1 MSINSINYGASLLGQ
16 SVRNINNQLSDL
28 STQLSTGLKSTK
40 YAGMGVNEGFAVAAR
55 SQLAN
60 ISAFSNTMTNV
71 NTIIGA
77 ATISTS
83 DVT

>member
-40 YAGMGVNEGFAVAAR
+40 
-55 SQLAN
+55 
-60 ISAFSNTMTNV
+60 
-71 NTIIGA
+71 
-77 ATISTS
+77 
-83 DVT
+83 